1 MNKQLFVGDLNGICT
16 ISRSG
21 ASSLLCTGDP
31 ATHRPFEALMSGDFN
46 LKMGIP
52 VSEAAYNKAARKQ
65 SNNSGIVNHVT
76 LLKKLQPGM
85 FGNCSSHTIEE
96 VTGKKV
102 TWKNNKPVYPQLTVE
117 EEMWCNIAEWA
128 YSSLGT
134 TRNVSVT
141 VSLNNGV
148 ILKKNF

>member
-1 MNKQLFVGDLNGICT
+1 MNIQLLSSDLSGICVIT
-16 ISRSG
+16 RKGG
-21 ASSLLCTGDP
+21 ASLLCTGDP

-117 EEMWCNIAEWA
+117 EEMWCNIVEWA